1 MGGDPARCEFLRNQ
15 PVEHGEDEPQ
25 QTELPQKLMQAVP
38 EDNPDPFL
46 HAPEATSES
55 STFCKPLPLVE
66 MSANAETW
74 QFDGVVR
81 FTKVGTSFLVFTVVI
96 GFAALN
102 TGNNP
107 LYIGLTFM
115 LGCLL
120 LSGIASKGGLKH
132 LQIELRG
139 AHDAWAARPLDLT
152 LRVTNTSRLWN
163 VRDVVI
169 VSDELAQSVL
179 IPIIEKRATI
189 DVNASFMFQRRGLA
203 KIQRVDLYTRY
214 PFGFFLK
221 KRRVRLSSEV
231 IVYPRLLTEEA
242 ARERFRPIVGEDLA
256 ANRPG
261 AGSEI
266 HSFREYVRGD
276 SLRHVYW
283 KKSASLGRW
292 IIKQTELDAG
302 RAVHV
307 VVEPYKPRGASDEA
321 FEEMISAAATF
332 IERASRGNLNI
343 VFSLPRTTLHVKEGE
358 TATPIFRA
366 LALLKPTHEAVAQP
380 LEHDSLLFSLRRNG
394 EP

>member
-1 MGGDPARCEFLRNQ
+1 MTS
-15 PVEHGEDEPQ
+15 
-25 QTELPQKLMQAVP
+25 QT
-38 EDNPDPFL
+38 
-46 HAPEATSES
+46 
-55 STFCKPLPLVE
+55 
-66 MSANAETW
+66 AEW

-81 FTKVGTSFLVFTVVI
+81 FTKVGTTFLVFTVVI

-132 LQIELRG
+132 LSIELRG
-139 AHDAWAARPLDLT
+139 AGDAWAGRPLDLT
-152 LRVTNTSRLWN
+152 LRITNTSRVWN

-169 VSDELAQSVL
+169 TSDDLAQSVL
-179 IPIIEKRATI
+179 VPIVEKRRTV
-189 DVNASFMFQRRGLA
+189 DVNASFVFQRRGLA
-203 KIQRVDLYTRY
+203 RIQRVDLYTRY

-221 KRRVRLSSEV
+221 KRRVRLSGEI

-242 ARERFRPIVGEDLA
+242 VRERFRPIVGEELN

-261 AGSEI
+261 VGSEI

-276 SLRHVYW
+276 SLRHIYW

-292 IIKQTELDAG
+292 IIKQTDLDAG

-307 VVEPYKPRGASDEA
+307 VVDPYKPHGASDDA

-332 IERASRGNLNI
+332 VEHASRGNLNI
-343 VFSLPRTTLHVKEGE
+343 VFSLPRATIHVKEGA

-366 LALLKPTHEAVAQP
+366 LALLEATHEPVAQP
-380 LEHDSLLFSLRRNG
+380 VERDSLLFSLRRDD